1 MSTPGS
7 QAASPRRPLD
17 GIVVADFSRVLA
29 GPYATML
36 LADMGATVIKVES
49 PNGDDTRLWM
59 PPERDG
65 IGTYYLSVNRNK
77 SSIALD
83 LADGQDLRTAYA
95 ILDRADVFVE
105 NFKPGGLARFGLDP
119 ESVRERWPR
128 LIHASITG
136 FGTAGGASMPGYD
149 LLVQGMSGFM
159 HVTGHPD
166 ADPQRAG
173 VAIFDVVTGLHT
185 AVGILAALL
194 ERQGSG
200 DGLGQHVALNLLSSA
215 LSGLVNQTTGY
226 AAAGDNPQRLGNDHP
241 SLYPYGPFPAA
252 DQDLIIC
259 VGNDHQFARLVQ
271 TLGVP
276 ELADD
281 PRFESVLLRNEN
293 RDELRI
299 LMAEALAAEQ
309 EAGLLDVAGYVS
321 LRPRVEHIRHE
332 LLRYLLDCKAAGK
345 RVVGYGAPGKGNT
358 LLNYC
363 GIRSD
368 LIEYTVDRNPYKHG
382 RYTPGTRIPIHST
395 DRLEKDRPDVIVILP
410 WNLATEITEQL
421 AYIAEWGAE
430 LAIPLPSLEIVRPGT
445 STTTRGTR

>member
-7 QAASPRRPLD
+7 QAPAARRPLD
-17 GIVVADFSRVLA
+17 GVVVADFSRVLA

-83 LADGQDLRTAYA
+83 LADEDDLRTAYA

-105 NFKPGGLARFGLDP
+105 NFKPGGLARFGLDA

-136 FGTAGGASMPGYD
+136 FGTDGGASMPGYD

-166 ADPQRAG
+166 GDPQRAG

-185 AVGILAALL
+185 AIGILAALL
-194 ERQGSG
+194 ERRSSE
-200 DGLGQHVALNLLSSA
+200 DGLGQHVAMNLLSSA
-215 LSGLVNQTTGY
+215 LSGLVNQTTSY
-226 AAAGDNPQRLGNDHP
+226 AAAGNNPQRLGNDHP
-241 SLYPYGPFPAA
+241 SLYPYGPFPTA

-259 VGNDHQFARLVQ
+259 VGNNSQFARLVQ

-276 ELADD
+276 ELAAD
-281 PRFESVLLRNEN
+281 PRFESVLLRNQN
-293 RDELRI
+293 RDELRT
-299 LMAEALAAEQ
+299 LLVEALAAGTADHWFERLQ
-309 EAGLLDVAGYVS
+309 AVGVPCAPILDIAQGVRRADDLGLE
-321 LRPRVEHIRHE
+321 P
-332 LLRYLLDCKAAGK
+332 
-345 RVVGYGAPGKGNT
+345 VVQVG
-358 LLNYC
+358 
-363 GIRSD
+363 S
-368 LIEYTVDRNPYKHG
+368 
-382 RYTPGTRIPIHST
+382 PGTRQVPLIRNPVSFSRTPVAYAKAPPHLDEDAADVRAWLEAT
-395 DRLEKDRPDVIVILP
+395 PARQDDAGRPAGPEADR
-410 WNLATEITEQL
+410 
-421 AYIAEWGAE
+421 
-430 LAIPLPSLEIVRPGT
+430 
-445 STTTRGTR
+445 

>member
-7 QAASPRRPLD
+7 QAPAARRPLD
-17 GIVVADFSRVLA
+17 GVVVADFSRVLA

-77 SSIALD
+77 NSIALD
-83 LADGQDLRTAYA
+83 LAEEDDLRTAYA

-105 NFKPGGLARFGLDP
+105 NFKPGGLARFGLDA

-136 FGTAGGASMPGYD
+136 FGTEGGASMPGYD

-166 ADPQRAG
+166 GDPQRAG

-194 ERQGSG
+194 ERSGSE
-200 DGLGQHVALNLLSSA
+200 DGLGQHVAMNLLSSA

-226 AAAGDNPQRLGNDHP
+226 AAAGNNPQRLGNDHP
-241 SLYPYGPFPAA
+241 SLYPYGPFPTA

-259 VGNDHQFARLVQ
+259 VGNDSQFARLVQ

-276 ELADD
+276 ELAAD
-281 PRFESVLLRNEN
+281 PRFESVLLRNRN
-293 RDELRI
+293 RDELRT
-299 LMAEALAAEQ
+299 LLVEALAAGTADHWFERLQ
-309 EAGLLDVAGYVS
+309 AVGVPCAPILDIAQGVRRADDLGLE
-321 LRPRVEHIRHE
+321 P
-332 LLRYLLDCKAAGK
+332 
-345 RVVGYGAPGKGNT
+345 VVQVG
-358 LLNYC
+358 
-363 GIRSD
+363 S
-368 LIEYTVDRNPYKHG
+368 
-382 RYTPGTRIPIHST
+382 PGTRQVPLIRNPVSFSRTPVAYAKAPPHLDEDAADVRAWLEVT
-395 DRLEKDRPDVIVILP
+395 PARQDDAGRPAGPEADR
-410 WNLATEITEQL
+410 
-421 AYIAEWGAE
+421 
-430 LAIPLPSLEIVRPGT
+430 
-445 STTTRGTR
+445 

>member
-7 QAASPRRPLD
+7 QAPAARRPLD
-17 GIVVADFSRVLA
+17 GVVVADFSRVLA

-83 LADGQDLRTAYA
+83 LADEDDLRTAYA

-105 NFKPGGLARFGLDP
+105 NFKPGGLARFGLDA

-136 FGTAGGASMPGYD
+136 FGTDGGASMPGYD

-159 HVTGHPD
+159 HVTGHSD
-166 ADPQRAG
+166 GDPQRAG

-185 AVGILAALL
+185 AIGILAALL
-194 ERQGSG
+194 ERRSSE
-200 DGLGQHVALNLLSSA
+200 DGLGQHVAMNLLSSA

-226 AAAGDNPQRLGNDHP
+226 AAAGNNPQRLGNDHP
-241 SLYPYGPFPAA
+241 SLYPYGPFPTA

-259 VGNDHQFARLVQ
+259 VGNNSQFARLVQ

-276 ELADD
+276 ELAAD
-281 PRFESVLLRNEN
+281 PRFESVLLRNQN
-293 RDELRI
+293 RDELRT
-299 LMAEALAAEQ
+299 LLVEALAAGTADHWFERLQ
-309 EAGLLDVAGYVS
+309 AVGVPCAPILDIAQGVRRADDLGLE
-321 LRPRVEHIRHE
+321 P
-332 LLRYLLDCKAAGK
+332 
-345 RVVGYGAPGKGNT
+345 VVQVG
-358 LLNYC
+358 
-363 GIRSD
+363 S
-368 LIEYTVDRNPYKHG
+368 
-382 RYTPGTRIPIHST
+382 PGTRQVPLIRNPVSFSRTPVAYAKAPPHLDEDAADVRAWLEAT
-395 DRLEKDRPDVIVILP
+395 PARQDDAGRPAGPEADR
-410 WNLATEITEQL
+410 
-421 AYIAEWGAE
+421 
-430 LAIPLPSLEIVRPGT
+430 
-445 STTTRGTR
+445 